1 MMQLSASSSVR
12 TVVLDF
18 SRHKGRGRERE
29 MDDDSQFPA
38 FAQNPSPLLYILA
51 VSEGMEV
58 QASSSGGAAGSRRI
72 RQGN

>member
-1 MMQLSASSSVR
+1 
-12 TVVLDF
+12 
-18 SRHKGRGRERE
+18 